1 MVRRRGPSN
10 SAAMTRHPL
19 PETALP
25 PAAVDAPRR
34 LGVVVAD
41 DHPLFRAGIV
51 RALEEDGR
59 FSVLGE
65 AADGAEAEQL
75 VHQHCPDIAL
85 LDLRMPRADA
95 LQIAARL
102 RHSQPSVA
110 VVVLTA
116 YTDTSLVHSLMAAGA
131 AAYVAKETDRQ
142 EIVEVLI
149 DAASGRRR
157 VLTGDPAD
165 GARDPRPRLSA
176 RERSVLSMLNR
187 GWGPEEIAMIANM
200 TLKTVQI
207 HVSNAR
213 RKLGASTTADAIAA
227 AEAWKLLS

>member
-1 MVRRRGPSN
+1 MSPARAAGGPS
-10 SAAMTRHPL
+10 RH
-19 PETALP
+19 
-25 PAAVDAPRR
+25 PAAVADLPSR

-51 RALEEDGR
+51 RALGEDGR
-59 FSVLGE
+59 FTVVGE
-65 AADGAEAEQL
+65 AADGAEAERL
-75 VHQHCPDIAL
+75 IHEHCPEIAL
-85 LDLRMPRADA
+85 LDLRMPVADA
-95 LQIAARL
+95 LQVTARL
-102 RHSQPSVA
+102 RHSEPTVA

-131 AAYVAKETDRQ
+131 AGYVAKETDRQ
-142 EIVEVLI
+142 KIVEVLI

-157 VLTGDPAD
+157 VVTGTPGGEA
-165 GARDPRPRLSA
+165 ADPRPRLSA

-187 GWGPEEIAMIANM
+187 GWAPEEIAMIGNM

-207 HVSNAR
+207 HVANAR

-227 AEAWKLLS
+227 AEAWQLLS